1 MSFVKGIQFLHPM
14 VSRYSLV
21 AEPQGIDIQV
31 ESWLPSRV
39 RVFAAEGLDLGNLAL
54 LFAMLFS

>member
-1 MSFVKGIQFLHPM
+1 M